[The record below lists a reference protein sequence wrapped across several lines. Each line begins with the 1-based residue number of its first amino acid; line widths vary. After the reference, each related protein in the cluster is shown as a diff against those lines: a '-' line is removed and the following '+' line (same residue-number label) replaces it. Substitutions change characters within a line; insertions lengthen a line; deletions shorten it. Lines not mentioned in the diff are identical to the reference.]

1 MVNLTSY
8 SFDGLLVVAL
18 LLICTCAYLKRVPRV
33 SSWLLSEKKG
43 FFGVFYKRS
52 YSDCIQNGGV
62 ISSLLQSYNLLGF
75 GGIFLQASVVGV
87 RLHST
92 VSACCVAAAL
102 YILFVRY
109 GFCYEVVN
117 CIVVQVTLPK
127 GTKKKV
133 KKTPPKGPKRGRH
146 VFIAPKNKNFVEQA
160 KVSAEVTKTINEK
173 NEEMVKDRADRDVGR
188 LSNAAKK
195 AAEKN

>member
-1 MVNLTSY
+1 MMSITY

-43 FFGVFYKRS
+43 FFGVFYK
-52 YSDCIQNGGV
+52 
-62 ISSLLQSYNLLGF
+62 
-75 GGIFLQASVVGV
+75 ASVVGV

-109 GFCYEVVN
+109 MEFANYICKQFQVAQKSEVLKSPGDLVTLPKGTK
-117 CIVVQVTLPK
+117 QKVTLPK

-146 VFIAPKNKNFVEQA
+146 VFIQPKNKNFVEQA